1 MHGETSELLTSLLL
15 LLGTSTALIV
25 LLYRLHIASLLAFL
39 ITGALFGPTGL
50 GVIDDPEELAA
61 IAELGLTFLLF
72 ILGLEFSLPR
82 LIALRNTV
90 FRLGSMQMLVCSFIF
105 FLVLQLTG
113 LDWQIALILAGG
125 FSLSS
130 TAIVS
135 GELSNLG
142 LLKKRHGEI
151 AIGILLFQD
160 LAAIVLLVA
169 VPLVSSQSEGFSL
182 GGLLFTITEGLVLL
196 AVFFFTSRY
205 LLPHLLREIAT
216 QKSDQLLVLAALV
229 IVLLS
234 AMLTSSI
241 GLSME
246 LGAFLAGMMLGDTR
260 FKHQLEADIRPFRDL
275 LLGLFFITIGM
286 LVDLGQLVSFWP
298 YLLLGGLLLMIT
310 KAFLITGVVKLLGE
324 SWRSAIP
331 AGLTLAQGSE
341 FLFALLALSVRSQL
355 VNQNVASNLITIVI
369 ISMVMTPLLIKHSP
383 NLVDSFISRIGNK
396 TLQATNE
403 EIFDR
408 EIKKKNHILILGF
421 GRVGQTI
428 ARFLRPLNIDY
439 LVLETDDIRIKEA
452 SAVDEPIFY
461 GDSSRIDI
469 LKAAGAA
476 NASIV
481 VVTFDDTDLA
491 TKIIENVK
499 NINSTIPVLVRTRD
513 DSHLE
518 DLLSAGAEEVI
529 PETHEASLT
538 MVSHLLLMVEYPDI
552 MVHSI
557 IDKARRDRYRMLKG
571 FYHGERLGFLGKK
584 SQSSAIIHAVNL
596 PKGAFVYGKTIA
608 ELLLP
613 MDINI
618 LDIHRD
624 NLVISAEQNQD
635 LVLQHGD
642 IVVLRGLV
650 DQLDAGESYLL
661 QG

>member
-596 PKGAFVYGKTIA
+596 PKGAFVCGKTIA

>member
-1 MHGETSELLTSLLL
+1 LHGETSELLTSLLL

-596 PKGAFVYGKTIA
+596 PKGAFVCGKTIA

>member
-1 MHGETSELLTSLLL
+1 MHGETSEILTSVLL

-39 ITGALFGPTGL
+39 VTGALFGPTGL
-50 GVIDDPEELAA
+50 GIIEDPEELTA

-90 FRLGSMQMLVCSFIF
+90 FRLGSMQMLVCSFVF
-105 FLVLQLTG
+105 FLVLRVAG

-169 VPLVSSQSEGFSL
+169 VPMVSSQSEGFSL
-182 GGLLFTITEGLVLL
+182 SGILFTIIEGVVLL
-196 AVFFFTSRY
+196 AAFFFTSRY

-286 LVDLGQLVSFWP
+286 LVDLGQMVTLWP
-298 YLLLGGLLLMIT
+298 YLLLGGLLLMLT
-310 KAFLITGVVKLLGE
+310 KALLITGVVKLLGE
-324 SWRSAIP
+324 FWRSAIP

-341 FLFALLALSVRSQL
+341 FLFALLALSVRNEL
-355 VNQNVASNLITIVI
+355 VNQNVASNIITIVI
-369 ISMVMTPLLIKHSP
+369 ISMVMTPLLIKHAP
-383 NLVDSFISRIGNK
+383 NLVDGLITHISKK
-396 TLQATNE
+396 TLQSSNE
-403 EIFDR
+403 EIFDQ
-408 EIKKKNHILILGF
+408 ELNKKNHILILGF

-428 ARFLRPLNIDY
+428 ARFLRPLNMNY

-452 SAVDEPIFY
+452 SAADEPIFY

-469 LKAAGAA
+469 LKAAGAG

-481 VVTFDDTDLA
+481 VVTFDDTDLS

-499 NINSTIPVLVRTRD
+499 NINPAIPVLVRTRD

-518 DLLSAGAEEVI
+518 ELLAAGAEEVI
-529 PETHEASLT
+529 PDTHEASLT
-538 MVSHLLLMVEYPDI
+538 IVSHLLLMVEYPDI

-596 PKGAFVYGKTIA
+596 PEAAFVCGKTIA
-608 ELLLP
+608 ELALP
-613 MDINI
+613 MDITI

-624 NLVISAEQNQD
+624 KLVISAEQNQE
-635 LVLQHGD
+635 LVLQHND
-642 IVVLRGLV
+642 VVVLRGLV
-650 DQLDAGESYLL
+650 DQLDAGERYLL

>member
-1 MHGETSELLTSLLL
+1 MHGETSELLTSVLL
-15 LLGTSTALIV
+15 LLGTSTSLIV
-25 LLYRLHIASLLAFL
+25 LLYRLHFASLLAFL

-50 GVIDDPEELAA
+50 GVIDDPEELTA

-105 FLVLQLTG
+105 FLVLRVAG

-182 GGLLFTITEGLVLL
+182 GGLLFTIIEGLVLL
-196 AVFFFTSRY
+196 VAFFFTSRY

-286 LVDLGQLVSFWP
+286 LVDLGQMVSFWP

-310 KAFLITGVVKLLGE
+310 KAVLITGVVKLLGE

-341 FLFALLALSVRSQL
+341 FLFALLALSVRNQL
-355 VNQNVASNLITIVI
+355 VNQNVASNIITIVI
-369 ISMVMTPLLIKHSP
+369 VSMVMTPVLIKHAP
-383 NLVDSFISRIGNK
+383 NLVDRLIARIGKK
-396 TLQATNE
+396 TLQSTNE
-403 EIFDR
+403 EIFDQ
-408 EIKKKNHILILGF
+408 EIKKTNHILILGF

-452 SAVDEPIFY
+452 SAADEPIFY

-469 LKAAGAA
+469 LKAAGAG

-499 NINSTIPVLVRTRD
+499 NINSSIPVLVRTRD

-518 DLLSAGAEEVI
+518 ELLAAGAEEVI

-596 PKGAFVYGKTIA
+596 PEGAFVCGKTIA
-608 ELLLP
+608 ELSLP
-613 MDINI
+613 MDITI

-635 LVLQHGD
+635 LVLQHSD
-642 IVVLRGLV
+642 VVVLRGLV
-650 DQLDAGESYLL
+650 DQLAAGESYLL

>member
-182 GGLLFTITEGLVLL
+182 GGLLFTIIESLVLL
-196 AVFFFTSRY
+196 AAFFFTSRY

-229 IVLLS
+229 IVLFS

-310 KAFLITGVVKLLGE
+310 KALLITGVVKLLGE

-369 ISMVMTPLLIKHSP
+369 ISMVMTPLLIKHAP

-396 TLQATNE
+396 TLQATND
-403 EIFDR
+403 EIFDQ

-452 SAVDEPIFY
+452 SAADEPIFY

-499 NINSTIPVLVRTRD
+499 NINSSIPVLVRTRD

-518 DLLSAGAEEVI
+518 ELLAAGAEEVI

-596 PKGAFVYGKTIA
+596 PEGAFVCGKKIA

>member
-1 MHGETSELLTSLLL
+1 LHGETSELLTSVLL

-50 GVIDDPEELAA
+50 GVIDDPEELTA

-90 FRLGSMQMLVCSFIF
+90 FRLGSMQMLACSFIF
-105 FLVLQLTG
+105 FLVLRLAG
-113 LDWQIALILAGG
+113 LNWQIALILAGG

-169 VPLVSSQSEGFSL
+169 VPLVSTQSESFSL
-182 GGLLFTITEGLVLL
+182 SGIFFTIIEGLALL
-196 AVFFFTSRY
+196 AAFFFASRY
-205 LLPHLLREIAT
+205 LLPQLLREIAT
-216 QKSDQLLVLAALV
+216 QKSDQLLVLAALM

-286 LVDLGQLVSFWP
+286 LVDLGQMASLWP

-341 FLFALLALSVRSQL
+341 FLFALLALSVRNQL
-355 VNQNVASNLITIVI
+355 VNQTAASNIITIVI
-369 ISMVMTPLLIKHSP
+369 ISMVMTPLLIKHAP
-383 NLVDSFISRIGNK
+383 NLVDTAISRVNK
-396 TLQATNE
+396 KTGQSTNE
-403 EIFDR
+403 EIFDQ
-408 EIKKKNHILILGF
+408 EIKKNNHILILGF

-452 SAVDEPIFY
+452 SAADEPIFY

-469 LKAAGAA
+469 LKAAGAGS
-476 NASIV
+476 ASIV

-499 NINSTIPVLVRTRD
+499 NINTSIPVLVRTRD

-518 DLLSAGAEEVI
+518 ELLAAGAEEVI

-584 SQSSAIIHAVNL
+584 SQSSAIIHAVHL
-596 PKGAFVYGKTIA
+596 PEQAFVCGKTIA
-608 ELLLP
+608 ELSLP
-613 MDINI
+613 MDLTI
-618 LDIHRD
+618 LDIHRG

-635 LVLQHGD
+635 MILQHND
-642 IVVLRGLV
+642 VVVLRGLV
-650 DQLDAGESYLL
+650 DQLGAGENYLL

>member
-182 GGLLFTITEGLVLL
+182 GGLLFTIIEGLVLL
-196 AVFFFTSRY
+196 AAFFFTSRY

-403 EIFDR
+403 EIFER

-596 PKGAFVYGKTIA
+596 PKGAFVCGKTIA

>member
-1 MHGETSELLTSLLL
+1 MHDETSLFLTTVLL
-15 LLGTSTALIV
+15 LLGTSTILIV
-25 LLYRLHIASLLAFL
+25 LLYRLRIASLLAFL

-50 GVIDDPEELAA
+50 AIIEDPEELTA
-61 IAELGLTFLLF
+61 IAELGLSFLLF

-82 LIALRNTV
+82 LIVLRNTV
-90 FRLGSMQMLVCSFIF
+90 FKLGSMQVVVCSLCF
-105 FLVLQLTG
+105 FLILSFSG
-113 LDWQIALILAGG
+113 LEWHIAAILAGG
-125 FSLSS
+125 LSLSS

-142 LLKKRHGEI
+142 FLKKRHGEI

-160 LAAIVLLVA
+160 IAAVILLIA
-169 VPLVSSQSEGFSL
+169 VPLVSAQTNNFSL
-182 GGLLFTITEGLVLL
+182 QGILFTVGEGAVLL
-196 AVFFFTSRY
+196 AAFFFTSRY

-234 AMLTSSI
+234 ATLTSSI

-275 LLGLFFITIGM
+275 LLGLFFITVGM
-286 LVDLGQLVSFWP
+286 LVDLSLLATYWP
-298 YLLLGGLLLMIT
+298 YLLLGGLLLIIA
-310 KAFLITGVVKLLGE
+310 KAVLITGVIKLMGE

-331 AGLTLAQGSE
+331 AGLSLAQGSE
-341 FLFALLALSVRSQL
+341 FLFALLALSVRNQL
-355 VNQNVASNLITIVI
+355 VEENVASNIITLVI
-369 ISMVMTPLLIKHSP
+369 ISMLMTPLLIKHGP
-383 NLVDSFISRIGNK
+383 NLVDSAFLRIAKKSLVN
-396 TLQATNE
+396 TEE
-403 EIFDR
+403 EILVQ
-408 EIKKKNHILILGF
+408 EPKKQKHILILGF

-428 ARFLRPLNIDY
+428 ARFLRPLNINY

-452 SAVDEPIFY
+452 SAADEPIFY
-461 GDSSRIDI
+461 GDSSRVDI

-476 NASIV
+476 TASII
-481 VVTFDDTDLA
+481 VVTFDDADLA

-499 NINSTIPVLVRTRD
+499 NINPEIPVLVRTRD
-513 DSHLE
+513 DANLE
-518 DLLSAGAEEVI
+518 DLLAAGAEEVI

-538 MVSHLLLMVEYPDI
+538 LVSHLLLMIEYPDI

-571 FYHGERLGFLGKK
+571 FYHGERLGFLGKHDHSK
-584 SQSSAIIHAVNL
+584 EIIHAVNL
-596 PKGAFVYGKTIA
+596 PKNAFACGKKIE
-608 ELLLP
+608 ELILP
-613 MDINI
+613 
-618 LDIHRD
+618 LEVKVLEIHRD
-624 NLVISAEQNQD
+624 SLVMSADDNKE
-635 LVLQHGD
+635 LVLQSAD

-650 DQLDAGESYLL
+650 DRLDPCENYLL

>member
-196 AVFFFTSRY
+196 AAFFFTSRY

-428 ARFLRPLNIDY
+428 ARFLRPLSIDY
-439 LVLETDDIRIKEA
+439 LVLETGDIRIKEA

-596 PKGAFVYGKTIA
+596 PKGAFVCGKTIA

>member
-1 MHGETSELLTSLLL
+1 LHGETSELLTSLLL

-196 AVFFFTSRY
+196 AAFFFTSRY

-596 PKGAFVYGKTIA
+596 PKGAFVCGKTIA

>member
-1 MHGETSELLTSLLL
+1 LHGETSELLTSLLL

-196 AVFFFTSRY
+196 AAFFFTSRY

-499 NINSTIPVLVRTRD
+499 NINSTIPVLIRTRD

-596 PKGAFVYGKTIA
+596 PKGAFVCGKTIA

>member
-1 MHGETSELLTSLLL
+1 LHGETSELLTSLLL

-182 GGLLFTITEGLVLL
+182 GGLLFTIIEGLVLL
-196 AVFFFTSRY
+196 AAFFFTSRY

-310 KAFLITGVVKLLGE
+310 KALLITGVVKLLGE

-369 ISMVMTPLLIKHSP
+369 ISMVMTPLLIKHAP

-396 TLQATNE
+396 TLQATND
-403 EIFDR
+403 EIFDQ

-452 SAVDEPIFY
+452 SAADEPIFY

-499 NINSTIPVLVRTRD
+499 NINSSIPVLVRTRD

-518 DLLSAGAEEVI
+518 ELLAAGAEEVI

-596 PKGAFVYGKTIA
+596 PEGAFVCGKKIA

-642 IVVLRGLV
+642 IVVLRGLL

>member
-182 GGLLFTITEGLVLL
+182 GGLLFTIIEGLVLL
-196 AVFFFTSRY
+196 AAFFFTSRY

-310 KAFLITGVVKLLGE
+310 KALLITGVVKLLGE

-369 ISMVMTPLLIKHSP
+369 ISMVMTPLLIKHAP

-396 TLQATNE
+396 TLQATND
-403 EIFDR
+403 EIFDQ

-452 SAVDEPIFY
+452 SAADEPIFY

-499 NINSTIPVLVRTRD
+499 NINSSIPVLVRTRD

-518 DLLSAGAEEVI
+518 ELLAAGAEEVI

-596 PKGAFVYGKTIA
+596 PEGAFVCGKTIA

>member
-196 AVFFFTSRY
+196 AAFFFTSRY

-428 ARFLRPLNIDY
+428 ARFLRPLSIDY
-439 LVLETDDIRIKEA
+439 LVLETGDIRIKEA

-481 VVTFDDTDLA
+481 VVTFDDTDLT

-596 PKGAFVYGKTIA
+596 PKGAFVCGKTIA

>member
-1 MHGETSELLTSLLL
+1 LHGETSELLTSLLL

-182 GGLLFTITEGLVLL
+182 GRLLFTITEGLVLL

-499 NINSTIPVLVRTRD
+499 NINSTIPVLIRTRD

-596 PKGAFVYGKTIA
+596 PKGAFVCGKTIA

>member
-39 ITGALFGPTGL
+39 ITGALFSPTGL

-196 AVFFFTSRY
+196 AAFFFTSRY

-596 PKGAFVYGKTIA
+596 PKGAFVCGKTIA

>member
-50 GVIDDPEELAA
+50 GVFDDPEELAA

-182 GGLLFTITEGLVLL
+182 GGLLFTIIEGLVLL
-196 AVFFFTSRY
+196 AAFFFTSRY

-310 KAFLITGVVKLLGE
+310 KALLITGAVKLLGE

-369 ISMVMTPLLIKHSP
+369 ISMVMTPLLIKHAP

-396 TLQATNE
+396 TLQATND
-403 EIFDR
+403 EIFDQ

-452 SAVDEPIFY
+452 SAADEPIFY

-499 NINSTIPVLVRTRD
+499 NINSSIPVLVRTRD

-518 DLLSAGAEEVI
+518 ELLAAGAEEVI

-596 PKGAFVYGKTIA
+596 PEGAFVCGKKIA

>member
-39 ITGALFGPTGL
+39 ITGALFGPTGF
-50 GVIDDPEELAA
+50 GVIDDPEELAP

-196 AVFFFTSRY
+196 AAFFFTSRY

-491 TKIIENVK
+491 TKIIENIK

-596 PKGAFVYGKTIA
+596 PKGAFVCGKTIA

>member
-182 GGLLFTITEGLVLL
+182 GGLLFTIIEGLVLL
-196 AVFFFTSRY
+196 AAFFFTSRY

-310 KAFLITGVVKLLGE
+310 KALLITGVVKLLGE

-369 ISMVMTPLLIKHSP
+369 ISMVMTPLLIKHAP

-396 TLQATNE
+396 TLQATND
-403 EIFDR
+403 EIFDQ

-452 SAVDEPIFY
+452 SAADEPIFY

-499 NINSTIPVLVRTRD
+499 NINSSIPVLVRTRD

-518 DLLSAGAEEVI
+518 ELLAAGAEEVI

-596 PKGAFVYGKTIA
+596 PEGAFVCGKKIA

>member
-105 FLVLQLTG
+105 FLALQLTG

-196 AVFFFTSRY
+196 AAFFFTSRY

-596 PKGAFVYGKTIA
+596 PKGAFVCGKTIA

>member
-90 FRLGSMQMLVCSFIF
+90 FRLGSMQMLVCSFVF

-196 AVFFFTSRY
+196 AAFFFTSRY

-596 PKGAFVYGKTIA
+596 PKGAFVCGKTIA

>member
-499 NINSTIPVLVRTRD
+499 NINSTIPVLIRTRD

-596 PKGAFVYGKTIA
+596 PKGAFVCGKTIA

>member
-1 MHGETSELLTSLLL
+1 LHGETSELLTSLLL

-182 GGLLFTITEGLVLL
+182 GGLLFTIIEGLVLL
-196 AVFFFTSRY
+196 AAFFFTSRY

-310 KAFLITGVVKLLGE
+310 KALLITGVVKLLGE

-369 ISMVMTPLLIKHSP
+369 ISMVMTPLLIKHAP

-396 TLQATNE
+396 TLQATND
-403 EIFDR
+403 EIFDQ

-596 PKGAFVYGKTIA
+596 PKGAFVCGKTIA

>member
-196 AVFFFTSRY
+196 AAFFFTSRY

-369 ISMVMTPLLIKHSP
+369 ISMVMTPVLIKHAP
-383 NLVDSFISRIGNK
+383 NLVDRFISRIGNK

-452 SAVDEPIFY
+452 SAADEPIFY

-469 LKAAGAA
+469 LKAAGAG

-499 NINSTIPVLVRTRD
+499 NINSSIPVLVRTRD

-518 DLLSAGAEEVI
+518 ELLAAGAEEVI

-596 PKGAFVYGKTIA
+596 PEGAFVCGKTIA
-608 ELLLP
+608 ELSLP
-613 MDINI
+613 MDITI

-635 LVLQHGD
+635 LVLQHSD
-642 IVVLRGLV
+642 VVVLRGLV
-650 DQLDAGESYLL
+650 DQLAAGESYLL

>member
-1 MHGETSELLTSLLL
+1 
-15 LLGTSTALIV
+15 
-25 LLYRLHIASLLAFL
+25 
-39 ITGALFGPTGL
+39 
-50 GVIDDPEELAA
+50 
-61 IAELGLTFLLF
+61 
-72 ILGLEFSLPR
+72 
-82 LIALRNTV
+82 
-90 FRLGSMQMLVCSFIF
+90 MLVCSFIF

-182 GGLLFTITEGLVLL
+182 GGLLFTIIEGLVLL
-196 AVFFFTSRY
+196 AAFFFTSRY

-310 KAFLITGVVKLLGE
+310 KALLITGVVKLLGE

-355 VNQNVASNLITIVI
+355 VNQKVASNLITIVI
-369 ISMVMTPLLIKHSP
+369 ISMVMTPLLIKHAP

-396 TLQATNE
+396 TLQATND
-403 EIFDR
+403 EIFDQ

-452 SAVDEPIFY
+452 SAADEPIFY

-499 NINSTIPVLVRTRD
+499 NINSSIPVLVRTRD

-518 DLLSAGAEEVI
+518 ELLAAGAEEVI

-596 PKGAFVYGKTIA
+596 PKGAFVCGKTIA

>member
-196 AVFFFTSRY
+196 AAFFFTSRY

-324 SWRSAIP
+324 SCRSAIP

-596 PKGAFVYGKTIA
+596 PKGAFVCGKTIA

>member
-182 GGLLFTITEGLVLL
+182 GGLLFTIIEGLVLL
-196 AVFFFTSRY
+196 AAFFFTSRY

-286 LVDLGQLVSFWP
+286 LVDLGQLISFWP

-310 KAFLITGVVKLLGE
+310 KALLITGVVKLLGE

-369 ISMVMTPLLIKHSP
+369 ISMVMTPLLIKHAP

-396 TLQATNE
+396 TLQATND
-403 EIFDR
+403 EIFDQ

-452 SAVDEPIFY
+452 SAADEPIFY

-499 NINSTIPVLVRTRD
+499 NINSSIPVLVRTRD

-518 DLLSAGAEEVI
+518 ELLAAGAEEVI

-596 PKGAFVYGKTIA
+596 PEGAFVCGKKIA

>member
-196 AVFFFTSRY
+196 AAFFFTSRY

-216 QKSDQLLVLAALV
+216 QKSDQLLALTALV

-428 ARFLRPLNIDY
+428 ARFLRPLSIDY
-439 LVLETDDIRIKEA
+439 LVLETGDIRIKEA

-481 VVTFDDTDLA
+481 VVTFDDTDLT